1 LIKDI
6 YSDPELYDSAHWWK
20 INDID
25 FITNSANKFGGPI
38 LELGAGTGRLALPI
52 LEMGHTYTGIE
63 SSPAFVKCTKNKV
76 QKFGDKATILKG
88 DMRSFELDQKFQFI
102 FIGFNSIFHLLTNE
116 DVKSC
121 FKYIHKHL
129 TEEGT
134 FLIDTFI
141 PDPLFLYRD
150 KQKYYVMEFDT
161 SDGAHCIVS
170 ETNEYDNETQINHIQ
185 WYFNYEGKDDPEIF
199 KFDMHMIYPDTMDRL
214 LSDAGLVIR
223 EKYGD
228 YEKTPLGPESQL
240 QIYECKK

>member
-1 LIKDI
+1 
-6 YSDPELYDSAHWWK
+6 
-20 INDID
+20 
-25 FITNSANKFGGPI
+25 
-38 LELGAGTGRLALPI
+38 
-52 LEMGHTYTGIE
+52 
-63 SSPAFVKCTKNKV
+63 
-76 QKFGDKATILKG
+76 
-88 DMRSFELDQKFQFI
+88 MRSFELDQKFQFI

-121 FKYIHKHL
+121 FKCIHKHL

-161 SDGAHCIVS
+161 SDGVHCIVS

-185 WYFNYEGKDDPEIF
+185 WYFNYEGKADPEIF

>member
-1 LIKDI
+1 MIKDI
-6 YSDPELYDSAHWWK
+6 YSDPELYDSAYWWK
-20 INDID
+20 TNDID
-25 FITNSANKFGGPI
+25 FITNSANKFGSPI

-63 SSPAFVKCTKNKV
+63 SSPAFVKSTKNKLA
-76 QKFGDKATILKG
+76 QFGEKSTVLEG
-88 DMRSFELDQKFQFI
+88 DMRSFDLDQTFQFI

-121 FKYIHKHL
+121 FKCVHKHL

-150 KQKYYVMEFDT
+150 KQKYYVMEFD
-161 SDGAHCIVS
+161 SPDGVHCIVS

-185 WYFNYEGKDDPEIF
+185 WYFNYEGKAEPEVF
-199 KFDMHMIYPDTMDRL
+199 KFDMHMIFPDTMDRL
-214 LSDAGLVIR
+214 LMDAGLKIM

-240 QIYECKK
+240 QIHECKK

>member
-1 LIKDI
+1 MIKDI
-6 YSDPELYDSAHWWK
+6 YSDPGLYDAAHGWK
-20 INDID
+20 TNDIN
-25 FITNSANKFGGPI
+25 FIADAADEFGGPV
-38 LELGAGTGRLALPI
+38 LELGAGTGRLSLHI
-52 LEMGHTYTGIE
+52 LKHGHTYTGIE
-63 SSPAFVKCTKNKV
+63 SSSAFVECAKNKV
-76 QKFGDKATILKG
+76 QKFGNKATILKG
-88 DMRSFELDQKFQFI
+88 DMRSFDLDQQFQFI
-102 FIGFNSIFHLLTNE
+102 FVGFNSIFHLMNE
-116 DVKSC
+116 KDVLSFFQCVK
-121 FKYIHKHL
+121 KHL
-129 TEEGT
+129 TDNGA

-161 SDGAHCIVS
+161 PDGVHCIVS

-199 KFDMHMIYPDTMDRL
+199 NFDMHMIFPDTMDRL
-214 LSDAGLVIR
+214 LSDAGFMIR